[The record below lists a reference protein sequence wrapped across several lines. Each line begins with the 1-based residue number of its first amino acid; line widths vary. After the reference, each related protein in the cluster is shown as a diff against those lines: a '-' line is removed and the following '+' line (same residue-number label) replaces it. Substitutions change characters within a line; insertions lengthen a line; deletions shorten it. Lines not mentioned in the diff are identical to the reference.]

1 MTSMIASCLGV
12 VPGPQDRLLKVRC
25 MGHGGV
31 DNGSRWLT
39 IAVVIRH
46 VLPGVTFRLAFDHF
60 DGAGYVIVATVDATL
75 HLHGRLY
82 TEETDPPS
90 RTYPIRAVHPYHSL
104 QSLQAVGGRQSPQS
118 EDHRACNLSCSLSFS
133 FSFSIVISLVLA
145 CIVFVSWCVA

>member
-60 DGAGYVIVATVDATL
+60 DGAGYVIVATADAAL
-75 HLHGRLY
+75 RLYGRLY
-82 TEETDPPS
+82 TDETDPNPLHTQS
-90 RTYPIRAVHPYHSL
+90 VQFTLITHCTLYGREEEDRVHNQRIIR
-104 QSLQAVGGRQSPQS
+104 R
-118 EDHRACNLSCSLSFS
+118 
-133 FSFSIVISLVLA
+133 VI
-145 CIVFVSWCVA
+145 